1 MSLPA
6 ARFSVPHVGTARNQG
21 PNPAACADPKVGGLL
36 WGRQL
41 DTGQFVRMM
50 CPIFNAA
57 TFRAFLRRLLASAN
71 ARAPHDRRARQR
83 SISSRKAPGRLPSS
97 ACSTVAAAVPATLQP
112 TTGANRAGVEADS
125 ALGHS
130 QPLLRHAGGSTQ
142 SRQRL
147 LQPLAKPQQS
157 VCIDYAALLK
167 TLCLDR
173 RSRVI

>member
-6 ARFSVPHVGTARNQG
+6 ARFSVPHVGSARNQG

-36 WGRQL
+36 WGRQSGHR
-41 DTGQFVRMM
+41 TVRTNDV
-50 CPIFNAA
+50 PY
-57 TFRAFLRRLLASAN
+57 LQRRHVPDFPQTVASSAN

-97 ACSTVAAAVPATLQP
+97 PCSTVAAAVPATLQP

-125 ALGHS
+125 AFGHS
-130 QPLLRHAGGSTQ
+130 QSLLRHVGGSTQ
-142 SRQRL
+142 SRHRL

-157 VCIDYAALLK
+157 AASTMLHYL
-167 TLCLDR
+167 R
-173 RSRVI
+173 RCV

>member
-21 PNPAACADPKVGGLL
+21 PNPAPCADPKVGGLL

-41 DTGQFVRMM
+41 GHRTVRTNDV
-50 CPIFNAA
+50 PY
-57 TFRAFLRRLLASAN
+57 LQRRHVPGFPQTVAPSAN

-157 VCIDYAALLK
+157 SASTMLYYL
-167 TLCLDR
+167 R
-173 RSRVI
+173 RCV